1 MNKDTTNLPSV
12 RHELSLRSGQGQRK
26 WPLWDSWLL
35 LVENY
40 SNCTLWRG
48 LKHICHSEYL
58 TLVRALTKWTTWEHQ
73 SHWKLPEIRFV
84 GFYLCPTIFCL
95 YGASNCTNTKLQQWK
110 SAGVSATKRTYF
122 SPFTKDSRALS
133 PLAIIPI
140 IGTLRCTLLE
150 WNIVIKQHD
159 LLSSMKT

>member
-1 MNKDTTNLPSV
+1 MI
-12 RHELSLRSGQGQRK
+12 LSLRSGQGQRK

-58 TLVRALTKWTTWEHQ
+58 TLVRALTKWTTVTKTRAEKQDTDILDYH
-73 SHWKLPEIRFV
+73 L
-84 GFYLCPTIFCL
+84 YPTICVYIWGFKL
-95 YGASNCTNTKLQQWK
+95 YKHQASFLEL
-110 SAGVSATKRTYF
+110 AGVSATKRTYF

-140 IGTLRCTLLE
+140 IGTLRCTLFKWKHTSEEKKWRL
-150 WNIVIKQHD
+150 IRCY
-159 LLSSMKT
+159 LCASPSLSTFV